1 MKYVKCYFFAVISLI
16 FVPVLSDCVKNNHK
30 LSILIVVPEFPKIG
44 DVCMLN
50 QIILLHELGHNV
62 TIFARRL
69 GQMEVLQK
77 EVKEYNLM
85 DNLIHTTFPEKN
97 INTYDVIIFQLGH
110 LAFNV
115 KKEYNFKG
123 KIVICLRGY
132 DISAFIKNNPH
143 AYDEAFNYCDLF
155 LPVCDIFKKRII
167 ELGADS
173 EKVCTLHSAIDYEK
187 FYTPYTDPLD
197 KKLSIL
203 SACRFIEKKGIEY
216 AIYALKFL
224 SKQYP
229 LIHYTIIGGGKEK
242 KKYQTLIKKLDLE
255 KHITIKSWVNHDE
268 LAQILHET
276 LICLVPSISA
286 HNGDEEGIPNIV
298 KEAMAAQCFVVSTA
312 FPASKEILFDQKTGF
327 FIKEKDPLTIA
338 YSINKILQNST
349 QYQEV
354 LTLAQK
360 IAYNFDKHQVKSK
373 LNYILTYLVKNSQK
387 KGRTNEG

>member
-1 MKYVKCYFFAVISLI
+1 MKYATYYFFAVISLI
-16 FVPVLSDCVKNNHK
+16 FVSALSTPVKNNHQ
-30 LSILIVVPEFPKIG
+30 LSILVVVPEFPKIG

-50 QIILLHELGHNV
+50 QIILLHELGHDV

-69 GQMEVLQK
+69 GQMEVLQR
-77 EVKEYNLM
+77 EVEEYNLM
-85 DNLIHTTFPEKN
+85 DKLIHTTFPEKN

-115 KKEYNFKG
+115 KKDYNFKG

-132 DISAFIKNNPH
+132 DISAFIKNNSH
-143 AYDEAFNYCDLF
+143 AYDEAMNYCDLF

-173 EKVCTLHSAIDYEK
+173 KKVFTLHSAIDYEK
-187 FYTPYTDPLD
+187 FYRHQSELGN

-224 SKQYP
+224 SQQYP
-229 LIHYTIIGGGKEK
+229 AIHYTILGGGKEK
-242 KKYQTLIKKLDLE
+242 KKYQMLIKKLDLE
-255 KHITIKSWVNHDE
+255 KHITIKSWVNHNE

-286 HNGDEEGIPNIV
+286 QNGDEEGIPNIV
-298 KEAMAAQCFVVSTA
+298 KEAMAAQCFVVSTP
-312 FPASKEILFDQKTGF
+312 FPASREILFDQKTGF
-327 FIKEKDPLTIA
+327 FVKEKDPLTIV
-338 YSINKILQNST
+338 YSINKILQNSIH
-349 QYQEV
+349 YQEV

-360 IAYNFDKHQVKSK
+360 IAYNFDKQNVKSK
-373 LNYILTYLVKNSQK
+373 LNYILTRLVKPNGQK
-387 KGRTNEG
+387 GLLDNE